1 MERFLSLLGILR
13 CIYSS
18 SVINSLK
25 DQKLSVFQVK
35 ATLSKKHRI
44 RPQTGLI
51 LNGISANNGVVRLF
65 SLNSNIQKIFD
76 FFYIIVLLIA
86 LLAGKKM
93 QILFEYYFQKK
104 KNGVEWIISL
114 KSLSWCIHFGLQ
126 YFCCFYPFP
135 LFDIC
140 PRNIPSLLTL
150 FESYR
155 GLLHHTLLELSA
167 YPSQHIEIQSTSP
180 ENYSDLMIF
189 VSLSI
194 CAFLRHPCLLK
205 YAS

>member
-25 DQKLSVFQVK
+25 DQKFSVFQVK

-76 FFYIIVLLIA
+76 IFLHNCTFNSSTCRKKKCRFYLSITSR
-86 LLAGKKM
+86 
-93 QILFEYYFQKK
+93 K

-150 FESYR
+150 FEPYR

>member
-93 QILFEYYFQKK
+93 QILSEYYFQKK
-104 KNGVEWIISL
+104 KWGGVDNFPKVFVLVYPLWAAIFLLFLSFPII
-114 KSLSWCIHFGLQ
+114 
-126 YFCCFYPFP
+126 
-135 LFDIC
+135 
-140 PRNIPSLLTL
+140 
-150 FESYR
+150 
-155 GLLHHTLLELSA
+155 
-167 YPSQHIEIQSTSP
+167 
-180 ENYSDLMIF
+180 
-189 VSLSI
+189 
-194 CAFLRHPCLLK
+194 
-205 YAS
+205 